1 VNGEICSANLET
13 REEDLVE
20 CFTAMEKALLMEMQ
34 KQTIEATVQNGL
46 EKEESNA
53 AMWRA
58 PVLVGPK
65 RAPG

>member
-1 VNGEICSANLET
+1 
-13 REEDLVE
+13 
-20 CFTAMEKALLMEMQ
+20 MEKALLMEMQ

-58 PVLVGPK
+58 PG
-65 RAPG
+65 